1 MTRCAISEGGVAKPA
16 RKRNRAS
23 ATVFVTGV
31 GISDKFG
38 QVMSLALEFGR
49 VLGELDR
56 AGALVFEDCAREHEP
71 FDVEERLLDL
81 VRARPSAS
89 VW

>member
-1 MTRCAISEGGVAKPA
+1 
-16 RKRNRAS
+16 
-23 ATVFVTGV
+23 
-31 GISDKFG
+31 
-38 QVMSLALEFGR
+38 MSLALEFGR

-81 VRARPSAS
+81 VRARRTAS
-89 VW
+89 VWRGSWSGTRLDAPCWTGPCR